1 VDYHAIG
8 VGAHD
13 QGVGVLQREGTIAGG
28 NVGAHEAPWRQ
39 RIMPP
44 LAAMSSSSIHP
55 GWITESPHVISRYQK
70 TMPAADEPA
79 VLEAQY
85 PAHLRIVVT
94 VPGVLRLQQFAPHK

>member
-44 LAAMSSSSIHP
+44 LAR
-55 GWITESPHVISRYQK
+55 ISVKTLCLLPQFIRVGLQK
-70 TMPAADEPA
+70 VRM
-79 VLEAQY
+79 
-85 PAHLRIVVT
+85 
-94 VPGVLRLQQFAPHK
+94 